1 MAHVPG
7 HNPNKMSFEKILEM
21 LTDKYNG
28 LTGGVM
34 DGNRGI
40 DTPAEREFLQNATN
54 SDGFDTDAG
63 LMDALNNY
71 KNTNSYTFDVD
82 GNTEGYTFT
91 GDDLNSDAI
100 QRMRDMQGITAY
112 GLEDPLNTIGNL
124 GIGARG
130 LNTPAERE
138 FLANTMNNDP
148 VLMPGRT
155 PTVPDVVPAGMHRM
169 PDGSLMNDSD
179 MNYAGTGEM
188 SPNPTV
194 VDRNAFNR
202 QFAALTNEEKS
213 RVEMM
218 MSQMND
224 QQKADFAAGLT
235 GAPLNGY
242 AVQDERYDYMRRGGR
257 F

>member
-1 MAHVPG
+1 
-7 HNPNKMSFEKILEM
+7 
-21 LTDKYNG
+21 
-28 LTGGVM
+28 
-34 DGNRGI
+34 
-40 DTPAEREFLQNATN
+40 
-54 SDGFDTDAG
+54 
-63 LMDALNNY
+63 
-71 KNTNSYTFDVD
+71 
-82 GNTEGYTFT
+82 
-91 GDDLNSDAI
+91 
-100 QRMRDMQGITAY
+100 MQGITAY
-112 GLEDPLNTIGNL
+112 GQEDPLNTIGNL

-130 LNTPAERE
+130 LDTPAERE
-138 FLANTMNNDP
+138 FLANTMNRDP

-155 PTVPDVVPAGMHRM
+155 PTIPDVVPAGMHRM